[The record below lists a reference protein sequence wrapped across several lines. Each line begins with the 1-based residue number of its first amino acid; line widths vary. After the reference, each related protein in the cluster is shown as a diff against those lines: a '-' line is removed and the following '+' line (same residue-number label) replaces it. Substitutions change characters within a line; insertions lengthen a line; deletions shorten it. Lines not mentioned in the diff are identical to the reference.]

1 MNSKMHGESH
11 TRLHNIWLDMRRRC
25 ENPSRQ
31 AYSRYGGRGIKVC
44 DEWQDYLCFAEW
56 ARSNGYADNLTIERN
71 DVNGIYCPKNCT
83 WVPLEAQA
91 RNRRPTFWVTFD
103 GRKMSLAEA
112 CELAGLPYKQVHHR
126 ISRLGWSIDRALST
140 PMQRG
145 CLLREKCEKLGMNYG
160 TVVTRIYQLGWSE
173 ERALNTP
180 TLGKGANQSSY

>member
-31 AYSRYGGRGIKVC
+31 AYSRYGGRRIKVC

-83 WVPLEAQA
+83 
-91 RNRRPTFWVTFD
+91 
-103 GRKMSLAEA
+103 
-112 CELAGLPYKQVHHR
+112 
-126 ISRLGWSIDRALST
+126 
-140 PMQRG
+140 
-145 CLLREKCEKLGMNYG
+145 
-160 TVVTRIYQLGWSE
+160 
-173 ERALNTP
+173 
-180 TLGKGANQSSY
+180 